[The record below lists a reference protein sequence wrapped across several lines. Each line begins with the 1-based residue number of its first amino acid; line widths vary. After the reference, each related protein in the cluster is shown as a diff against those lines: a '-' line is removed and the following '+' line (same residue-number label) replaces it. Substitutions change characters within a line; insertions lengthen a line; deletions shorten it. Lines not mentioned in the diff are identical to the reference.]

1 MIDYYELLGIKN
13 DASVEEIKKAY
24 RDMVKKYH
32 PDINKSSDASKII
45 ISLNEAKETLLDE
58 DKRKEYDELL
68 NEIKYS
74 KQYTTSKEN
83 NTYKEKTKEYKE
95 NYSESYVT
103 RWQFLMTYFKFGKD
117 KVIFK
122 IIKTFLVML
131 NYLFFLFIKIFALIV
146 LFIVEVFEEIIDY
159 AVGIIVLLGILSIF
173 VLEQDI
179 SMGIILIIIGI
190 LIMLIK
196 EIILNKSLNIYVF
209 MQNIQD
215 KLFIKILTK

>member
-1 MIDYYELLGIKN
+1 MIDYYELLGIKKN
-13 DASVEEIKKAY
+13 ASVEEIKKAY

-122 IIKTFLVML
+122 IIKTFLVIL

-196 EIILNKSLNIYVF
+196 EIILNKSVNIYVF
-209 MQNIQD
+209 IQNIQD
-215 KLFIKILTK
+215 KIFIKILTK